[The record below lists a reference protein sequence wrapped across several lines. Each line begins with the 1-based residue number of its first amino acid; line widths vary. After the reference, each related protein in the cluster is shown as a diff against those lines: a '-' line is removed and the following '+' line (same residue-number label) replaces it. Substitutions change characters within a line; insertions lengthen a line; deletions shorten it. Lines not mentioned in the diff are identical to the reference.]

1 MSEAER
7 HLQDKQFMVEC
18 LTKDL
23 VTMLMKE
30 YGYDMQEALNIV
42 YSSNTYKKLENEETG
57 LYYQGAIYVYDFLEQ
72 ELKSIWLELQL
83 MLLSL

>member
-30 YGYDMQEALNIV
+30 YGYDMQEELN
-42 YSSNTYKKLENEETG
+42 
-57 LYYQGAIYVYDFLEQ
+57 
-72 ELKSIWLELQL
+72 SIKAFIKI
-83 MLLSL
+83 

>member
-57 LYYQGAIYVYDFLEQ
+57 LYYQGAIYVYGFLEQ
-72 ELKSIWLELQL
+72 ELKFGK
-83 MLLSL
+83 